1 MTTRLQTSWMG
12 MALANPLVAA
22 ASPLSRKVDGA
33 KKLEAGGVG
42 AIVLYSLF
50 EEQIAHEQQELDHYL
65 SRATSAHPEARDYLP
80 DFGNYN
86 LGPEEYLAHVEAVRK
101 AVKVPVIGS
110 LNGITKGGWT
120 DWARRIQEAGADA
133 LELNTYQVVSD
144 PGLSG
149 AVLEQLLVEL
159 VSQVTD
165 RVSIPV
171 TVKLSPFYSSL
182 PHLVSRLAHA
192 GAKGVTLF
200 NRFLQ
205 PDLDPEALAVVASAT
220 LSHSDDLR
228 LPLRWAAILAGR
240 VPAEIALSGGVHSG
254 MDLVKSLMAGAQVVH
269 VASSLLVKGAD
280 HAQVMLEDAQA
291 WMTEKEYESVDQ
303 IRGSMSQA
311 KVVEP
316 LLYERAQYMKAL
328 SSLDDRFV

>member
-1 MTTRLQTSWMG
+1 M
-12 MALANPLVAA
+12 
-22 ASPLSRKVDGA
+22 
-33 KKLEAGGVG
+33 
-42 AIVLYSLF
+42 
-50 EEQIAHEQQELDHYL
+50 
-65 SRATSAHPEARDYLP
+65 
-80 DFGNYN
+80 
-86 LGPEEYLAHVEAVRK
+86 EAVRK